1 MKKYNIII
9 QDIYEQEKQK
19 HVSVDATSSYE
30 AHKEGLKHTNALR
43 EEIVIV
49 KDTHNKVVFSFKDGF
64 IQVNE

>member
-19 HVSVDATSSYE
+19 HISVDAINPYE
-30 AHKEGLKHTNALR
+30 AHKKGLRNTNALR

-49 KDTHNKVVFSFKDGF
+49 KDSSNRIVFSFKDGF